1 MSERPSSIAT
11 SLARGAER
19 HRAHA
24 HSGRAVNREPA
35 RLAYNTMCYGAPL
48 QSAITTMKRLL
59 IVDDSKLMRDMVAA
73 CLRPLGAV
81 AFEFAAS
88 GLEALE
94 RLALA
99 HFDLMVLDLNMPDVG
114 GIEVVEFVRAQDRL
128 RALPILIVTTRGDDD
143 SRARSLDAGASSFL
157 AKPFAPSEILD
168 QVRRLFTPEG
178 AIGRA
183 PP

>member
-1 MSERPSSIAT
+1 P
-11 SLARGAER
+11 RGTVHSW
-19 HRAHA
+19 HR
-24 HSGRAVNREPA
+24 
-35 RLAYNTMCYGAPL
+35 
-48 QSAITTMKRLL
+48 IMKRLL

-99 HFDLMVLDLNMPDVG
+99 RFDLMVLDLNMPDVG

-128 RALPILIVTTRGDDD
+128 RELPILIVTTRGDEV
-143 SRARSLDAGASSFL
+143 SRAQVLRAGASGFL
-157 AKPFAPSEILD
+157 AKPFA
-168 QVRRLFTPEG
+168 
-178 AIGRA
+178 
-183 PP
+183 

>member
-1 MSERPSSIAT
+1 MRSP
-11 SLARGAER
+11 
-19 HRAHA
+19 
-24 HSGRAVNREPA
+24 AVANP
-35 RLAYNTMCYGAPL
+35 T
-48 QSAITTMKRLL
+48 KRFL

-88 GLEALE
+88 GLEAIE

-99 HFDLMVLDLNMPDVG
+99 PFDLMVLDLNMPDIG
-114 GIEVVEFVRAQDRL
+114 GVEVVEFVRAQDRL
-128 RALPILIVTTRGDDD
+128 HELPILIVTTRSDND
-143 SRARSLDAGASSFL
+143 SRAQVMGAGASSFL

-168 QVRRLFTPEG
+168 EVRRLLVPEG

-183 PP
+183 PS